1 MTANDNQ
8 HKGENRVTQLR
19 LALPLLFA
27 WAMALFTLFYGTGSV
42 ALMDPDEGRN
52 GEVAREMVDRGDYL
66 IPYFNQLPYLDK
78 PVLFFAAAAASV
90 KTLGATE
97 FAVRLPSVLFTLA
110 TIAVV
115 FAFARH
121 YFGHAS
127 ATQAGLILATSPL
140 VLVFSH
146 VVIFDATMMFWVSLS
161 VIAFHVGWQH
171 KGIGWRVLGWAA
183 AGFAVLTKGPVGLV
197 LPLLI
202 SIAEALVCRDRLR
215 HLFHPAGIAAFVLV
229 VAPWFFYVVHHHP
242 EFPHY
247 AFVRETVEP

>member
-161 VIAFHVGWQH
+161 VIA
-171 KGIGWRVLGWAA
+171 
-183 AGFAVLTKGPVGLV
+183 VLTKGPVGLV